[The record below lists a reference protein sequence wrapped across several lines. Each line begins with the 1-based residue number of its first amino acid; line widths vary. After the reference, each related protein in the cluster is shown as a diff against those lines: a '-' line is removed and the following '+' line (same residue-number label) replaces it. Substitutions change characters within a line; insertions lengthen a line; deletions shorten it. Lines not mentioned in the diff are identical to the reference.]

1 MKITLAYNLRTEFTE
16 EQAELLT
23 QQDVDRIYN
32 ALVEIKHDVTPVEVS
47 GKPNE
52 IVERLIESSP
62 DLIFNVAEG
71 TVGSSREAFYPALY
85 EQLGIPFTGGNASLL
100 HMNLDKHLAK
110 IVVSERGIKVPR
122 GILINKPIKKL
133 NSNLSYPLMIK
144 PNSEGSSKGITQK
157 SVVENSEEAVEL
169 INSSLKQYPL
179 GMLVE
184 EFISGKEISVPFIE
198 AFPGKILECV
208 EHTFDLDKLD
218 YKYNIYDYDMK
229 QGDESSKHVNVLCP
243 ANVSENENKIIRSF
257 ARKVFT
263 IMQCPDFGRVDL
275 RFDDKGV
282 PYFIE
287 LNPLPSLHP
296 NASLMTAARK
306 HGLTFSEMIRLVVKS
321 AAKRYNIPLKVP
333 RAIKITPTGEQ
344 ASPRPTARELGIK
357 VGRFQ
362 TGINNAITDVKGVKV
377 GHYTNVQ
384 NDVKIPGVAGTTSIR
399 TGITAIKPSDGDIF
413 TKRLVA
419 GGYILNG
426 IGEMSGLTQILEW
439 GWIETPI
446 LLTNSHSIGKV
457 HSGVISFMQKKY
469 PDLGTK
475 TDVILPVVGE
485 TDDSFLNDVRV
496 GVNSSQDAIK
506 ALNSVKSGFVEQG
519 SVGAGTG
526 MMTCDFAG
534 GIGTSSRI
542 INFDEKHFT
551 LGVLVLSN
559 FGKMRNLTID
569 GSVIG
574 RKLDSMFSNDIRRR
588 KNYGS
593 IVVVVATDAPFTSKQ
608 LTRIAKRAALGL
620 GRAGSYAAS
629 SSGEIVIAF
638 STANRLMRTSEKPSK
653 YLNLKFISD
662 VYIDPFYE
670 AVIEATE
677 EAIINAIFCSNGM
690 SGRENKYAP
699 AIPQEAALN
708 LIFPERNLDVSN
720 TK

>member
-1 MKITLAYNLRTEFTE
+1 MKITLAYNLRTELTE

-23 QQDVDRIYN
+23 QEDVDRIYN
-32 ALVEIKHDVTPVEVS
+32 ALVELKHEVTPVEVS
-47 GKPNE
+47 GKPND
-52 IVERLIESSP
+52 IVEKLVDSSP

-110 IVVSERGIKVPR
+110 IVVSERGIKVPK
-122 GILINKPIKKL
+122 GILITKPIKKL
-133 NSNLSYPLMIK
+133 NSNLIFPLMIK

-157 SVVENSEEAVEL
+157 SVVKDHDEAVNL
-169 INSSLKQYPL
+169 INESLKQYPL

-198 AFPGKILECV
+198 AFPGRILECV
-208 EHTFDLDKLD
+208 EHTFDLDKLG
-218 YKYNIYDYDMK
+218 YEFNIYDYSMK
-229 QGDESSKHVNVLCP
+229 QGAESSKHVGVLCP
-243 ANVSENENKIIRSF
+243 ASINEKELKTIRPF

-275 RFDDKGV
+275 RLNEKGV

-296 NASLMTAARK
+296 VASLMTASKK
-306 HGLTFSEMIRLVVKS
+306 HGLSYTDTIRLIIKS
-321 AAKRYNIPLKVP
+321 AARRYNLPLKAPKVL
-333 RAIKITPTGEQ
+333 KSTPVNEKT
-344 ASPRPTARELGIK
+344 SPRSTARELGIRI
-357 VGRFQ
+357 GRFQ

-377 GHYTNVQ
+377 GHYTNIQ
-384 NDVKIPGVAGTTSIR
+384 DNVKPPGVIGETSIR
-399 TGITAIKPSDGDIF
+399 TGVTAILPAGGDIF

-426 IGEMSGLTQILEW
+426 IGEMAGLTQVLEW
-439 GWIETPI
+439 GWLETPI

-457 HSGVISFMQKKY
+457 HSGVISYMYKKY
-469 PDLGTK
+469 PELGTK

-496 GVNSSQDAIK
+496 GVNTTQDAIK
-506 ALNSVKSGFVEQG
+506 ALYSARTGIVEQG

-526 MMTCDFAG
+526 MITCDFAG

-542 INFDEKHFT
+542 VNFDEKYYT
-551 LGVLVLSN
+551 VGVLVLSN

-569 GSVIG
+569 GSVVG
-574 RKLDSMFSNDIRRR
+574 RKLDQVHTKDDRRR
-588 KNYGS
+588 RSYGS

-608 LTRIAKRAALGL
+608 LCRISKRAALGV
-620 GRAGSYAAS
+620 GRVGSYAAS

-638 STANRLMRTSEKPSK
+638 STANRLLRTSEKPNK

-662 VYIDPFYE
+662 AYIDPFYE
-670 AVIEATE
+670 SVIEATE
-677 EAIINAIFCSNGM
+677 ESILNAIFCSSGM
-690 SGRENKYAP
+690 SGRENQYAP
-699 AIPQEAALN
+699 AIPHDQVLEN
-708 LIFPERNLDVSN
+708 LYTGNS
-720 TK
+720 